1 LWLAMTEFKSIDISF
16 ELSPAKGTIFT
27 LIADLAWV
35 SGAKKIGQ
43 PLKVDRN
50 SRLVAGVGGF
60 ILHSDE
66 ITKYQSFIK

>member
-1 LWLAMTEFKSIDISF
+1 
-16 ELSPAKGTIFT
+16 
-27 LIADLAWV
+27 
-35 SGAKKIGQ
+35 
-43 PLKVDRN
+43 LKVDRN